1 VFAKGKT
8 AFLHCIKWCIKIVG
22 SGNIGCHLLGWFDA
36 GGGGW
41 VPLGVRRTGE
51 RRGGHGGC
59 LKMQKGEMSV
69 SGEFAKKVS
78 SGSENFVLNTVG
90 CCGVSIGESL
100 EPKRRVRA
108 V

>member
-1 VFAKGKT
+1 
-8 AFLHCIKWCIKIVG
+8 
-22 SGNIGCHLLGWFDA
+22 
-36 GGGGW
+36 
-41 VPLGVRRTGE
+41 
-51 RRGGHGGC
+51 
-59 LKMQKGEMSV
+59 MQKGEMSV